1 MTGSGNARR
10 FFRLSP
16 SERLGRALRVAQ
28 RRLRLDLWFPQSPL
42 FLAVLILGLLLVRH
56 AHRAEL
62 FVHFSPRNFATLSA
76 STLASVIHGAPSAVI
91 GAFLIVMSVGLL
103 RRSRLAW
110 VIALISAAA
119 SFLLIALTWP
129 GGVHSHPRLVT
140 YDGLILLLLLLF
152 STRFNRS
159 SLASATLFAI
169 ISSASLLA
177 YAVLGTFLLGASFAP
192 PVKDLVTAL
201 YFAIVTMGTVGFG
214 DIVPKTNEARLFTIS
229 VIVLGITVF
238 ATSLSALLLPLINR
252 RAEELFQGKEK
263 RRVRSNHYIV
273 VSDSALARNTRREL
287 KARNLPFT
295 ALFAQ
300 APDGATPPHDLL
312 LGDPTDLDV
321 LREAGAAEA
330 KAVLALGMDD
340 SENAF
345 VVMAAREL
353 SESVQ
358 TVAAVND
365 ARNMERIKRVRP
377 SLIIAPQV
385 LGGTLLAMALSG
397 EKMEDA
403 QLVEQL
409 LHYST

>member
-1 MTGSGNARR
+1 MTDSNNARR
-10 FFRLSP
+10 LFRLST
-16 SERLGRALRVAQ
+16 SERFGRALGAVR
-28 RRLRLDLWFPQSPL
+28 RRLRLDRWFPQSAL
-42 FLAVLILGLLLVRH
+42 FLVVLILGLLLVRH

-62 FVHFSPRNFATLSA
+62 FVHFSPKSLATLSK
-76 STLASVIHGAPSAVI
+76 STIDSVINGAPSAVI
-91 GAFLIVMSVGLL
+91 GAFLIVMSFGLL

-119 SFLLIALTWP
+119 SLLLITQTWP
-129 GGVHSHPRLVT
+129 GGIESHPRLVT
-140 YDGLILLLLLLF
+140 YNCLALLLLLLF
-152 STRFNRS
+152 SARFNRS
-159 SLASATLFAI
+159 SFASATLFAI
-169 ISSASLLA
+169 ISSACLLA

-201 YFAIVTMGTVGFG
+201 YFAIVTMGTVGYG
-214 DIVPKTNEARLFTIS
+214 DIVPKTDEARLFTIS

-252 RAEELFQGKEK
+252 RAEELFHGKEK

-287 KARNLPFT
+287 TQRNLPFT
-295 ALFAQ
+295 ALLEQ
-300 APDGATPPHDLL
+300 APDGATPPDDMLF
-312 LGDPTDLDV
+312 GDPTDLDV
-321 LREAGAAEA
+321 LRAAGAAQA

-340 SENAF
+340 FENAF
-345 VVMAAREL
+345 VVMAAREI
-353 SESVQ
+353 SEGVQ

-365 ARNMERIKRVRP
+365 ARNMGRIKRVRP
-377 SLIIAPQV
+377 NLIIAPQV

>member
-1 MTGSGNARR
+1 MTGPEDSRR
-10 FFRLSP
+10 LFRPST
-16 SERLGRALRVAQ
+16 SERLGRALRGAH

-42 FLAVLILGLLLVRH
+42 FLVVLILGLLLIRH

-62 FVHFSPRNFATLSA
+62 FVHFSPRS
-76 STLASVIHGAPSAVI
+76 LASVSTSTIASVISGAPSAVI
-91 GAFLIVMSVGLL
+91 GAFLIVMSFGLL

-110 VIALISAAA
+110 VIALISAIA
-119 SFLLIALTWP
+119 SFFLIALTWT
-129 GGVHSHPRLVT
+129 GGIEVHARLLA
-140 YDGLILLLLLLF
+140 YDGLVLVLLLFF

-177 YAVLGTFLLGASFAP
+177 YAILGSFLLGASFAP
-192 PVKDLVTAL
+192 PIKDLVTAL
-201 YFAIVTMGTVGFG
+201 YFAIVTMGTVGYG
-214 DIVPKTNEARLFTIS
+214 DIVPKTDDARLYTIS

-238 ATSLSALLLPLINR
+238 ATSLSALLLPLVNR
-252 RAEELFQGKEK
+252 RAEQLFQGREK
-263 RRVRSNHYIV
+263 HILRSNHYIV

-295 ALFAQ
+295 ALLAQ
-300 APDGATPPHDLL
+300 ASDGITPPHDIL
-312 LGDPTDLDV
+312 LGDATDLDV
-321 LREAGAAEA
+321 LREAGATQA
-330 KAVLALGMDD
+330 KAILALGVDD

-345 VVMAAREL
+345 IIMAAREL

-365 ARNMERIKRVRP
+365 ARNMGRVKRAHP
-377 SLIIAPQV
+377 NLIIAPQV
-385 LGGTLLAMALSG
+385 LGGRLLAMALSG
-397 EKMEDA
+397 ETLEDA

-409 LHYST
+409 LHVGT